1 MSTKEGYT
9 EYGYRGLEE
18 IRRLQ
23 SEIETLKKRITEL
36 EQADDEIEPSGTDSL
51 VKKTKT
57 ALDRVHDKLRD
68 KAELLKLHL
77 KHYHMNTANFKRTNM

>member
-23 SEIETLKKRITEL
+23 SEIETLKKRIEQL
-36 EQADDEIEPSGTDSL
+36 ESDDDEIDVDTFNPGGTDQ
-51 VKKTKT
+51 
-57 ALDRVHDKLRD
+57 RI
-68 KAELLKLHL
+68 LLNLSKC
-77 KHYHMNTANFKRTNM
+77 ANSSFHVGGDSTILLG

>member
-36 EQADDEIEPSGTDSL
+36 EQADDEIDLDNFNPGLTD
-51 VKKTKT
+51 
-57 ALDRVHDKLRD
+57 
-68 KAELLKLHL
+68 
-77 KHYHMNTANFKRTNM
+77 